1 MFPRRRFI
9 YTNNNNNNSKLN
21 KQGSNTCI
29 IEPIQLYNYY
39 SELPMA
45 TAYAAT
51 FVCILP

>member
-1 MFPRRRFI
+1 MFPRRRLL
-9 YTNNNNNNSKLN
+9 YTNNNNNSKLN

-39 SELPMA
+39 SELPIA

-51 FVCILP
+51 FVRILP